1 MSPEKRWHPCT
12 RTWWRMLTWLTYVVF
27 RSRLLGMYSAS
38 MQTNW
43 NYFENTQRCL
53 NHVFLQDQRNNYLGA
68 KKPHA
73 KTIAWS
79 YDMEGHAKQCVEW
92 YCELANQ
99 KVEQSYKVS
108 SLCLDDHQFKKEEL
122 ESVGDLSWNSCT
134 WHELDDLTCCG
145 QSTNWLVQSPNRLK
159 HVTDVQFVW
168 FRTFITLGITDNIV
182 MWVTRHSTVDWHCSK
197 TRTLLVIW
205 RLENKL
211 GDSMLIW
218 K

>member
-1 MSPEKRWHPCT
+1 
-12 RTWWRMLTWLTYVVF
+12 MLTWLTYVVF
-27 RSRLLGMYSAS
+27 RSRLLWMYSAS

-53 NHVFLQDQRNNYLGA
+53 NHVFLQDQRNNYLGG

-108 SLCLDDHQFKKEEL
+108 SPCLDDHQFKKGRTWI
-122 ESVGDLSWNSCT
+122 SGKIIWNM
-134 WHELDDLTCCG
+134 LTNCVEILVLGTNWTFWLVVG
-145 QSTNWLVQSPNRLK
+145 QSTNWLVQSPNGLK

-168 FRTFITLGITDNIV
+168 FRTFIKFGITDKIV

-205 RLENKL
+205 RTRKQTSR